1 MRKLFYI
8 ICMGLAIW
16 GLFGGCEVTDMKE
29 GDKKPVE
36 YTVVLEKELPEE
48 IHSLIEQKKEHDF
61 QMTYQDGED
70 LYLIRGYGKQEK
82 GGYSIQVEEVYMGAS
97 AIVVKTNLIGPPRGE
112 EAVLEPSYPYIV
124 LKIPY
129 QDIPVQ
135 FR

>member
-1 MRKLFYI
+1 M
-8 ICMGLAIW
+8 
-16 GLFGGCEVTDMKE
+16 TDIKE

-48 IHSLIEQKKEHDF
+48 ILNLIEQKKEHDF

-70 LYLIRGYGKQEK
+70 LYLIRGYGKQDK

>member
-1 MRKLFYI
+1 
-8 ICMGLAIW
+8 MGLAIW
-16 GLFGGCEVTDMKE
+16 GMFGGCEVTDIKE

-48 IHSLIEQKKEHDF
+48 ILNLIEQKKEHDF
-61 QMTYQDGED
+61 QMTYQDGAD
-70 LYLIRGYGKQEK
+70 LYLIRGYGKQDK